1 MNRIRDLRQKNH
13 LTQEELGRLLNV
25 QKSAI
30 SKYETGKIPLTDET
44 IRQMT
49 KIFGVSANYLLGLDS
64 APERSY
70 WETRLAALKD
80 DSLRDLEKYIELL
93 ELRDRQAKS
102 SPDKK
107 YGASNTFASQKKSA
121 L

>member
-1 MNRIRDLRQKNH
+1 
-13 LTQEELGRLLNV
+13 
-25 QKSAI
+25 
-30 SKYETGKIPLTDET
+30 
-44 IRQMT
+44 MT
-49 KIFGVSANYLLGLDS
+49 KIFGVSADYLLGLDS

>member
-1 MNRIRDLRQKNH
+1 MNRIRNLRQKNH

-44 IRQMT
+44 ILQMA
-49 KIFGVSANYLLGLDS
+49 KIFDVSTDYLLGLDNL
-64 APERSY
+64 PKRSY
-70 WETRLAALKD
+70 WETRLSSLKE
-80 DSLRDLEKYIELL
+80 DSLRDLEKYVKLL
-93 ELRDRQAKS
+93 ELRDRQMKS
-102 SPDKK
+102 SPDKR
-107 YGASNTFASQKKSA
+107 YGASNTLASRKKSV

>member
-1 MNRIRDLRQKNH
+1 MNRIRDLRLKKH
-13 LTQEELGRLLNV
+13 LTQEKLGQLLNV

-44 IRQMT
+44 IRQMA
-49 KIFGVSANYLLGLDS
+49 KIFGVSADYLLGLES
-64 APERSY
+64 VPEHSY

-80 DSLRDLEKYIELL
+80 ESLRDLEKYIELL
-93 ELRDRQAKS
+93 ELRDQQSRAS
-102 SPDKK
+102 SDKK
-107 YGASNTFASQKKSA
+107 FGASNTFASRKKSA

>member
-1 MNRIRDLRQKNH
+1 M
-13 LTQEELGRLLNV
+13 ELN
-25 QKSAI
+25 AC
-30 SKYETGKIPLTDET
+30 
-44 IRQMT
+44 
-49 KIFGVSANYLLGLDS
+49 
-64 APERSY
+64 
-70 WETRLAALKD
+70 
-80 DSLRDLEKYIELL
+80 LEKYIELL